1 LTERENSYMDAK
13 RSLVHNWLMKSRRD
27 LLSAKRLARGPEPYL
42 DTAIYHCQQ
51 SVEKAIKGWLVY
63 HDQPFG
69 KTHDLR
75 LLVTQASEVD
85 ARFTDWFDIAVQVSP
100 YATAYR
106 YPGEVLEPIE
116 DEYKQT
122 FKAASKFYEF
132 ICSLLPFELSAP
144 EK

>member
-1 LTERENSYMDAK
+1 MDAK

-27 LLSAKRLARGPEPYL
+27 LLSAKRLARGKDPFF

-63 HDQPFG
+63 RDQTFE

-75 LLVTQASEVD
+75 LLVTQASEID
-85 ARFTDWFDIAVQVSP
+85 SKFKDWLGIAVQVSP

-106 YPGEVLEPIE
+106 YPGEEFDPSE
-116 DEYKQT
+116 EEYQEA

-132 ICSLLPFELSAP
+132 VCSALPPELSAP
-144 EK
+144 RKK